1 MQNKEEINLAV
12 YGTSDVR
19 LSEKR
24 ANRRARQARKF
35 NRKLREIFRKNK
47 GLANRE

>member
-1 MQNKEEINLAV
+1 MKQKREEVV
-12 YGTSDVR
+12 YGRVTETVPRD
-19 LSEKR
+19 KI
-24 ANRRARQARKF
+24 NRRARQAKKF